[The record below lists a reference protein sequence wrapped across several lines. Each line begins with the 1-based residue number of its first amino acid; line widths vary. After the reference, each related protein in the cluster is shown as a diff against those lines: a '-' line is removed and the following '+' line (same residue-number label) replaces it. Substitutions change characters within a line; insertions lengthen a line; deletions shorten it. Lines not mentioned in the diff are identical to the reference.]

1 MPGQISVVELARLLA
16 AGEGPAGSAA
26 PRSPRP
32 PLLLDVRQPWENELV
47 ALASSLLIPLDELD
61 ERWPEIE
68 EARQAPD
75 TLIVAYCHHGVR
87 SLSAAALLE
96 AKGVGPVV
104 SLAGGIDAW
113 SRVVDPALPR
123 Y

>member
-1 MPGQISVVELARLLA
+1 MPGQMHVAELARLLA
-16 AGEGPAGSAA
+16 AGADGPASA
-26 PRSPRP
+26 PR

-47 ALASSLLIPLDELD
+47 QLAPSLLVPLQELD
-61 ERWPEIE
+61 DRWSEVRD
-68 EARQAPD
+68 AQAGAG

-87 SLSAAALLE
+87 SLSAAAILE
-96 AKGVGPVV
+96 AHGVGPVV

-113 SRVVDPALPR
+113 SRIVDPALPR